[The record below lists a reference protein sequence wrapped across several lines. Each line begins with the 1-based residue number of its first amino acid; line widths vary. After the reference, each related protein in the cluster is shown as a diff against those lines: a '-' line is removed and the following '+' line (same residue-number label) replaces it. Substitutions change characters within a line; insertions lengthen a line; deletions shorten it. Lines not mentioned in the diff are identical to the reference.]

1 MPVYIFI
8 SPCLVFKNNKIY
20 FLSNVNDFTED
31 FEKNTYY
38 IDFKDIDKYGTFV
51 HKNSTI
57 QYEIITPT
65 ENKNLFIHF
74 SYVDEITDINVGEFI
89 YAFQNFIFD
98 IKEDSTTIS
107 IDLDK
112 VKYIMQ

>member
-8 SPCLVFKNNKIY
+8 SPSLIFKNGKIY
-20 FLSNVNDFTED
+20 FLSNINDFEGD

-38 IDFKDIDKYGTFV
+38 IDFKDIDKHGTFV

-57 QYEIITPT
+57 DYEIITPT

-74 SYVDEITDINVGEFI
+74 SFTSEINDIDVGEFI

-98 IKEDSTTIS
+98 INQNSPI
-107 IDLDK
+107 INLDLNK